1 MNFDEINIRLSRV
14 EKPIW
19 DVFMRAH
26 LPFHFNDLDTDTPE
40 TLFFSILD
48 QYSDFEVEVYDMAA
62 RHDPSVGQDYWREVE
77 LVEKVRGERIYPRHD
92 DPLLNMF
99 QTLNQTFCKK
109 ESTSWKFVVTAT
121 RVISAMAKWWAENC

>member
-1 MNFDEINIRLSRV
+1 MNLDEIGIRLLRV

-19 DVFMRAH
+19 DLFMREH

-40 TLFFSILD
+40 TLFSSILD
-48 QYSDFEVEVYDMAA
+48 QYSDFEEEVYEMAA
-62 RHDPSVGQDYWREVE
+62 SHDPSVGQDHWREVE

-99 QTLNQTFCKK
+99 QTLNQTFSKK
-109 ESTSWKFVVTAT
+109 ESTS
-121 RVISAMAKWWAENC
+121 